1 MKLIQNILIASA
13 SICALVSCSKNEA
26 PAPIFPIPNANQIE
40 WQQMETYAFVHFGLN
55 TFNDLE
61 WGFGDTPASTF
72 DPTNLDPDQWARI
85 IKAAGFKG
93 IILTAKH
100 HDGFCLWPSKYTEY
114 SVKNSPWKGGKGD
127 MVREL
132 IDACK
137 RNNLRFGL
145 YLSPWD
151 RNHADYGTPA
161 YTEYFQNQIKELIE
175 EYCDSTD
182 LFEYWFD
189 GANGGDGYYGGARE
203 KRSIDA
209 TTYYDYSRA
218 VATIHGRHP
227 AAMIFGGTEPSI
239 RWVGNEEGWAGETN
253 WSPFT
258 EGGHYTEAQ
267 WGMPDGAMWLPAEC
281 DVSIRP
287 GWFYHPREDHQVR
300 SLSHLVD
307 LYYMSVG
314 RNANLL
320 MNFPVGLDGLI
331 HPIDSARIMEW
342 RHTLDEQLAVNL
354 VKTKG
359 VTASSSSDRGRG
371 YKASRAIDGN
381 WDSYWATDDSVST
394 GEITIKLKEPQNIN
408 RIVLQEYI
416 PLGQRVASF
425 AVDYLDSA
433 NRWVPIATR
442 DTMSTIGYKRIIRFE
457 TALASSVRV
466 KFLESR
472 GPLTINNIEL
482 YMAPAL
488 MTEPTIMRSG
498 DGMVKLSGALGAE
511 LRYTTDGSE
520 PTVESRLYTELFML
534 AKGHVRAI
542 AVDPTYGKKSGV
554 SARDFDIVTTQFSVI
569 APVVSA
575 GPVGGT
581 KDGKRSS
588 AAAAFDGDV
597 YTAYYLPEKSNE
609 LCVDLGAEYEILGVT
624 YAPDP
629 NRWGSGP
636 ISKYKIY
643 VDNVEVASGEFSN
656 IKANP
661 IEQRIIFDKPLRGK
675 RLRLVVEATADGAA
689 RASVA
694 EFAPITK

>member
-1 MKLIQNILIASA
+1 MSRIFTLLI
-13 SICALVSCSKNEA
+13 SIVGSVAMISCGKADA
-26 PAPIFPIPNANQIE
+26 PAPVLPIPTQNQVD
-40 WQQMETYAFVHFGLN
+40 WQKMETYAFVHFGLN

-72 DPTNLDPDQWARI
+72 NPTNLDPDQWARI

-114 SVKNSPWKGGKGD
+114 SVKNSPWKDGQGD

-137 RNNLRFGL
+137 RHGLRFGL

-175 EYCDSTD
+175 EYCDDVD

-209 TTYYDYSRA
+209 TTYYDYQRA
-218 VATIHGRHP
+218 VNTITGRHP
-227 AAMIFGGTEPSI
+227 VAMIFGGTVPTI

-267 WGMPDGAMWLPAEC
+267 WGMKDGAQWLPAEC

-314 RNANLL
+314 RNATLL

-331 HPIDSARIMEW
+331 HPIDSARIMDW
-342 RHTLDEQLAVNL
+342 RHTLDEQLATNL
-354 VKTKG
+354 AGNRG
-359 VTASSSSDRGRG
+359 VTAKGSNTRGRG
-371 YKASRAIDGN
+371 YKAHRAIDGN
-381 WDSYWATDDSVST
+381 WDSYWATEDSVTT
-394 GEITIKLKEPQNIN
+394 GDITINLDKLQNVN
-408 RIVLQEYI
+408 RILLQEYI
-416 PLGQRVASF
+416 PLGQRVAQFS
-425 AVDYLDSA
+425 VEYLDSA
-433 NRWVPIATR
+433 DTWHPISTP

-457 TALASSVRV
+457 TARAKAV
-466 KFLESR
+466 KVNFLESR

-482 YMAPAL
+482 YMAPTL
-488 MTEPTIMRSG
+488 MVEPTITRSG
-498 DGMVKLSGALGAE
+498 IGLVTITGAPGAE
-511 LRYTTDGSE
+511 LYYTTDGSE
-520 PTVESRLYTELFML
+520 PTVSSTLYDKPFVLG
-534 AKGHVRAI
+534 KGVVRAL
-542 AVDPTYGKKSGV
+542 AVDPTFGNISGI
-554 SARDFDIVTTQFSVI
+554 STRSFDITNDKFNVT
-569 APVVSA
+569 APAQAA
-575 GPVGGT
+575 G
-581 KDGKRSS
+581 DMLQS
-588 AAAAFDGDV
+588 AARAAFDGTP
-597 YTAYYLPEKSNE
+597 YTAYYMPVEKANKLSVN
-609 LCVDLGAEYEILGVT
+609 LGGAYTIEGFT

-636 ISKYKIY
+636 ISKYKFY
-643 VDNVEVASGEFSN
+643 VDGKLAKEGEFSN

-661 IEQRIIFDKPLRGK
+661 IEQRVLLDTPIQGSAITFE
-675 RLRLVVEATADGAA
+675 VVEVADGSKN
-689 RASVA
+689 ASFG
-694 EFAPITK
+694 ELAPITK